1 MPAPDE
7 LPHLS
12 RSQARAVDEIAV
24 SRFRMPSIL
33 LMENAARSAAVLAGR
48 ILRDR
53 AGEVLILVGPGHN
66 GGDGLA
72 LARFL
77 HNAGREVTLALL
89 EPDRS
94 PTGDTGTNLLICRA
108 MSLPFEP
115 ASPSLLARPVA
126 LVVDALFGTGLTRP
140 LTGVAAELALAT
152 HTLRKHRP
160 ECPVLALDLPSG
172 LDADTG
178 EPLSQATVVA
188 THTVT
193 FAAPKQAFLNPAAHA
208 YTGEIAVA
216 DIGVPRQSLE
226 LALAV

>member
-1 MPAPDE
+1 M
-7 LPHLS
+7 
-12 RSQARAVDEIAV
+12 DEIAV

-48 ILRDR
+48 LLRDR
-53 AGEVLILVGPGHN
+53 PGEVLVLVGPGNN

-77 HNAGREVTLALL
+77 HNAGRDVTLSLL
-89 EPDRS
+89 EPDRTPS
-94 PTGDTGTNLLICRA
+94 GDAGTNLAICRA
-108 MSLPFEP
+108 MSLPIEP

-140 LTGVAAELALAT
+140 LIGVAAELALAT

-160 ECPVLALDLPSG
+160 DCPVLALDLPSG
-172 LDADTG
+172 LDADSG
-178 EPLSQATVVA
+178 EPLSEATVVA

-193 FAAPKQAFLNPAAHA
+193 FAAPKRAFLNAAARA
-208 YTGEIAVA
+208 YAGEIAVA
-216 DIGVPRQSLE
+216 DIGVPREALE
-226 LALAV
+226 LALALSTPNS